1 MHLPAALAIVLWKK
15 VGQDVV
21 GTLAKMNIKDF
32 QDESKRHSHPH
43 YSRT

>member
-1 MHLPAALAIVLWKK
+1 MHLPAALAIVLGEK

-32 QDESKRHSHPH
+32 QDES
-43 YSRT
+43 